1 MDDKKTEIKNSDKD
15 SKDLENFLKQ
25 KKIQNSILKKL
36 IDKTE
41 KDLPITKNNKS

>member
-1 MDDKKTEIKNSDKD
+1 MDDNKLEIKNSDKD

-41 KDLPITKNNKS
+41 KNLPITKNNKS